1 MLVVHS
7 HPLEEPGTGDAGGMT
22 VYVRQV
28 ARALAQR
35 GIEVDIYTR
44 HNAEESPDESYLY
57 PGVRVIQVPAGPRS
71 LSKEDLPAYLP
82 EFTANLLASLEA
94 RGGCYDLIHSHY
106 WLSGRV
112 ASILARRCGIPFLH
126 TFHTLGRVKN
136 YRSSPLDAAE
146 PEIRLAGEARVLV
159 DADAIVASTTEER
172 EWLIDLYSAH
182 PERIR
187 LIPPGVDHALF
198 EPGDKEAGKRN
209 LGLEGKRVL
218 LFVGRLQPLKAADT
232 AIKALAHLI
241 QWGRIDLDAV
251 KLLVVGGP
259 SGPMGHGEPARLRDL
274 AEDLG
279 VLDAIDFI
287 AAKPQSELPPIY
299 QAADVCL
306 VPSYNESFGLVALEA
321 QACGV
326 PVVGSS
332 VGGLRSVVRHGQTGF
347 LVEPGLSEA
356 FAERAWRILSDPRL
370 ADAMSRLAECSSR
383 EFSWDRC
390 AAELYDLYASTL
402 AGKPS

>member
-35 GIEVDIYTR
+35 GVEVDIFTR
-44 HNAEESPDESYLY
+44 LSATESPEESYLY
-57 PGVRVIQVPAGPRS
+57 PNVRVIQVPAGPPN
-71 LSKEDLPAYLP
+71 LPKEELPSRLP
-82 EFTANLLASLEA
+82 EFTANLLANLEA

-136 YRSSPLDAAE
+136 DRKSPLDEEE
-146 PEIRLAGEARVLV
+146 PEVRLAGEARVLV
-159 DADAIVASTTEER
+159 DATAIVVSTSEER
-172 EWLIDLYSAH
+172 GWLIDLYSAH

-187 LIPPGVDHALF
+187 LIPPGVDHELF
-198 EPGDKEAGKRN
+198 TPGDRDLAKKN
-209 LGLEGKRVL
+209 LGVEGKKIL
-218 LFVGRLQPLKAADT
+218 LFIGRLQPLKAGDT
-232 AIKALAHLI
+232 AIRTLAHLI
-241 QWGRIDLDAV
+241 DWGRADPDNIRLIM
-251 KLLVVGGP
+251 VGGP
-259 SGPMGHGEPARLRDL
+259 SGRAGLGEPQRLRKL
-274 AEDLG
+274 AEELG
-279 VLDAIDFI
+279 VLDSIEFVPAQ
-287 AAKPQSELPPIY
+287 PQSELTSYY

-321 QACGV
+321 QASGV
-326 PVVGSS
+326 PVVGSAI
-332 VGGLRSVVRHGQTGF
+332 GGLRSIVRHGQTGF
-347 LVEPGLSEA
+347 LVEPGRSEA
-356 FAERAWRILSDPRL
+356 FAERAWRILSDPPL

-383 EFSWDRC
+383 EFSWERC
-390 AAELYDLYASTL
+390 ASELYDLYASSF
-402 AGKPS
+402 A

>member
-35 GIEVDIYTR
+35 GVEVDIFTR
-44 HNAEESPDESYLY
+44 LSATESPEESYLY
-57 PGVRVIQVPAGPRS
+57 PNVRVIQVPAGPP
-71 LSKEDLPAYLP
+71 DLPKEELPSRLP

-136 YRSSPLDAAE
+136 ERGSPFDEEE

-159 DADAIVASTTEER
+159 DATGIVASTAQER
-172 EWLIDLYSAH
+172 GWLIDLYSAH

-187 LIPPGVDHALF
+187 LIPPGVDHELF
-198 EPGDKEAGKRN
+198 TRGDRELAKQN
-209 LGLEGKRVL
+209 LGLQGKQVL
-218 LFVGRLQPLKAADT
+218 LFIGRLQPLKAGDT
-232 AIKALAHLI
+232 AIRALAHLVD
-241 QWGRIDLDAV
+241 WGRADPDKI
-251 KLLVVGGP
+251 KLVMVGGP
-259 SGPMGHGEPARLRDL
+259 SGRAGLGEPQRLREL
-274 AEDLG
+274 AQSLG
-279 VLDAIDFI
+279 VLDSVEFYSAQ
-287 AAKPQSELPPIY
+287 PQSELPSYY

-321 QACGV
+321 QASGL
-326 PVVGSS
+326 PVVGSAI
-332 VGGLRSVVRHGQTGF
+332 GGLRTIVRHGRTGF
-347 LVEPGLSEA
+347 LVEPGGSEA
-356 FAERAWRILSDPRL
+356 FAERAWRILSDPPL
-370 ADAMSRLAECSSR
+370 ADAMGRLAECSSR
-383 EFSWDRC
+383 EFSWERC
-390 AAELYDLYASTL
+390 ASELYDLYVSSL
-402 AGKPS
+402 A